1 MERTL
6 KREITKIIL
15 QIVIS
20 QIVAST
26 ILFVGFYYKTESRLT
41 YLEKKITELQPC
53 VQRNELDDVK
63 KNIESSLHDIKND
76 IREIRQVLIGNK
88 SKDYSIYEG
97 SISYEYIQEPNS

>member
-1 MERTL
+1 MDREL
-6 KREITKIIL
+6 KREITKVIL
-15 QIVIS
+15 QVTLL
-20 QIVAST
+20 QVLASIF
-26 ILFVGFYYKTESRLT
+26 ILVGFYYKTEARLE
-41 YLEKKITELQPC
+41 YMEKKITELQPC